1 MDLMIMRFREKL
13 VQDIN
18 ESPLPL
24 EVKRLVLSEI
34 ITKVEIATN
43 EAIQKELKEEEED
56 GQSVQ

>member
-43 EAIQKELKEEEED
+43 EVIQKELKEEEED